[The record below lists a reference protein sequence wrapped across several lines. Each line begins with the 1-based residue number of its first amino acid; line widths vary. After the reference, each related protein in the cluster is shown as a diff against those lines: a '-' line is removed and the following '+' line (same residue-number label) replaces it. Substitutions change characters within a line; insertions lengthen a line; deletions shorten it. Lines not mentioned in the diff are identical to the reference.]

1 MTECK
6 AAPTP
11 AVQEE
16 DEKEEKVSNDV
27 PYQRAAGCLMFL
39 KTASRP
45 DLAFAVVRAARVLD
59 KPTKKNWSEFKRIF
73 RYLQGTKKLGIRYP
87 KTEVDLQA

>member
-1 MTECK
+1 MQMSQQADGSILLLQRKYIKKILEQFQMTECK

-27 PYQRAAGCLMFL
+27 PYQRAVGCLI
-39 KTASRP
+39 S
-45 DLAFAVVRAARVLD
+45 
-59 KPTKKNWSEFKRIF
+59 S
-73 RYLQGTKKLGIRYP
+73 
-87 KTEVDLQA
+87 